1 MKQLIVTGQSSHV
14 WNALNI
20 VLLTFVCL
28 SLFLQFVI
36 AIVLVFLAK
45 SGEFIDDDKGNQLIR
60 SNNGATILVLCVSII
75 NIFIN
80 VFLSV

>member
-1 MKQLIVTGQSSHV
+1 MKQLIVTGQSNQ

-28 SLFLQFVI
+28 SLLLQFVI
-36 AIVLVFLAK
+36 ATVLVFLAK
-45 SGEFIDDDKGNQLIR
+45 SGEFIDDDKRNQLIR

-80 VFLSV
+80 VFVSV

>member
-1 MKQLIVTGQSSHV
+1 MKQLIVTGQTN

-28 SLFLQFVI
+28 SLLLQFVI
-36 AIVLVFLAK
+36 GIALVFLAK
-45 SGEFIDDDKGNQLIR
+45 SGEFIDDDKRNQLIR
-60 SNNGATILVLCVSII
+60 SNNWVTILVLFVSII